1 MKQISL
7 LDDREWPTEGFSFT
21 LPIRPESTALVVVD
35 VQGYVLNADGHLAHM
50 VNRHS
55 PELQQGFLG
64 RAETMIGNIQR
75 LQAAFREQGGRV
87 VFTRHGSQLP
97 DGSDMVLRRRGRET
111 VARTATDDVG
121 SHMAVN
127 GEPAYEIDPRVEPLD
142 GELILDKNTSS
153 AFHSSPFDLYLR
165 NMGIETLVLTGVAA
179 DQCVLATAIDAADRG
194 FHVIMATDACAN
206 VDAGS
211 ALATQVLFGRVWG
224 YVMTT
229 DDVLDWLST
238 GQPPEQPRLA
248 V

>member
-7 LDDREWPTEGFSFT
+7 LDDREWPIEGFSFT

-75 LQAAFREQGGRV
+75 LQASFREQGGRV

-121 SHMAVN
+121 KPVQAKKALQKSCDLTSAKGCLALSKLLQTEAKSLKERACEL
-127 GEPAYEIDPRVEPLD
+127 GER
-142 GELILDKNTSS
+142 S
-153 AFHSSPFDLYLR
+153 AC
-165 NMGIETLVLTGVAA
+165 GGK
-179 DQCVLATAIDAADRG
+179 
-194 FHVIMATDACAN
+194 
-206 VDAGS
+206 
-211 ALATQVLFGRVWG
+211 
-224 YVMTT
+224 
-229 DDVLDWLST
+229 
-238 GQPPEQPRLA
+238 
-248 V
+248 